1 MALRVKGASEV
12 IKELR
17 KYGND
22 IETRIND
29 ETEAIAFQIEAD
41 AKQRAPKNFG
51 KLAQSISISQPISD
65 RGKAIESRVIT
76 VNEDYGGYMEF
87 GTGVKVNVP
96 MEFKDLAASFKNN
109 KKGTFNQALESI
121 KLWCRAKGIDE
132 KAAYPILAKILG
144 AGVNPQPF
152 LYPAWVKGKK
162 DYLKNLNKLLNKK

>member
-17 KYGND
+17 KYGKD
-22 IETRIND
+22 IEKEID
-29 ETEAIAFQIEAD
+29 AETEAIAFQIEAD
-41 AKQRAPKNFG
+41 AKQRSPKNFG
-51 KLAQSISISQPISD
+51 KLAQSISKSKVS
-65 RGKAIESRVIT
+65 ESNYKVT

-109 KKGTFNQALESI
+109 KKGTFKQALESI

-162 DYLKNLNKLLNKK
+162 DYLNNLNKLLKKK